1 MKFNKLHLVSAGIVI
16 LILIIII
23 SLLAAPFYRKV
34 LKPNKDKLPGPLAA
48 WIEKRDSRQS
58 VSPIVYK
65 PEETIKILEGWTL
78 ENIGAYLDSFPAWD
92 REDFDKIAG
101 RRMIDYRQ
109 EAQEKQ
115 LPDFSERFSF
125 LEDKPAHYGLEGFL
139 FPDTYRVFAD
149 ATLEEVVVKML
160 ENFDRKLTAE
170 MRAEIAKQG
179 KSIYEIIIMASL
191 IEKEAPINYRDAE
204 NRDARLV
211 SGIFWNRLRIGQAL
225 QADATLSYLF
235 NNNKPAHSGAELTV
249 DSPYNS
255 YKYRGLPPT
264 PICNPGLKAIGA
276 AIYPLKTDYF
286 YFLTTLDGA
295 AIYYAETYQEHLQNK
310 YKYLK

>member
-1 MKFNKLHLVSAGIVI
+1 MKINKLQLALAAAI
-16 LILIIII
+16 ILIIAIR
-23 SLLAAPFYRKV
+23 LAAAPFYRQV
-34 LKPNKDKLPGPLAA
+34 LKPNKDKLPRALAT
-48 WIEKRDSRQS
+48 WIEKRDSRQPE
-58 VSPIVYK
+58 SPIIYR
-65 PEETIKILEGWTL
+65 PEETIKVLEGWTL
-78 ENIGAYLDSFPAWD
+78 ENVGAYLDSFATWS
-92 REDFDKIAG
+92 RADFDKVAG
-101 RRMIDYRQ
+101 QPMLDYRQ
-109 EAQEKQ
+109 ESAENQ

-125 LEDKPAHYGLEGFL
+125 LADKPAHYGLEGFL

-149 ATLEEVVVKML
+149 ASAEEVVIKML
-160 ENFDRKLTAE
+160 ENFDRKLTEE

-179 KSIYEIIIMASL
+179 KTIYDIIIMASL

-225 QADATLSYLF
+225 QSDATLSYLF
-235 NNNKPAHSGAELTV
+235 NDNKPAHSGSELTV

-264 PICNPGLKAIGA
+264 PICNPGLKAIEA
-276 AIYPLKTDYF
+276 AIYPLETNYF
-286 YFLTTLDGA
+286 YFLTTLDGKE
-295 AIYYAETYQEHLQNK
+295 IYYARTYAEHLQNK